1 MINIRCRLFE
11 TNSSSTHSIVI
22 MSKEQFSKWKN
33 SYDTDEELYLRI
45 NYDEL
50 TKPDEVVLKTKEDLI
65 NMNKSYFKENPD
77 YLEDYHFEDY
87 VHSQD
92 YVSYYDR
99 CVQGEFDDYMLVGI
113 TFYDG

>member
-1 MINIRCRLFE
+1 MINIRLGLFE
-11 TNSSSTHSIVI
+11 TNSSSTHSIII
-22 MSKEQFSKWKN
+22 MSKGQFSKWKN

-50 TKPDEVVLKTKEDLI
+50 TKPDEVVFKTKEDLI
-65 NMNKSYFKENPD
+65 NTYKSYFEENPD
-77 YLEDYHFEDY
+77 YLEYRFEDF

-92 YVSYYDR
+92 YVSYYDV